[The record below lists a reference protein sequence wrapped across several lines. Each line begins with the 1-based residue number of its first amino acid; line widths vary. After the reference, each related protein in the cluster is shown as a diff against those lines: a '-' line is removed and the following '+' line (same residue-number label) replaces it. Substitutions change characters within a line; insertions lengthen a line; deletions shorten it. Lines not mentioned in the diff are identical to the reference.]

1 MFRYFYVDWFNIIL
15 GSHFLFVSNSS
26 HTINIKIP
34 DNKGQKKNLF
44 LPIFKYTILFFFTD
58 LTAKNQPAETSQI
71 PGTILPMKLHYIQ
84 QFFQIND

>member
-1 MFRYFYVDWFNIIL
+1 MNFMLRYFYVDWFNIIL

-44 LPIFKYTILFFFTD
+44 LPLFKYTILFFLLSRARDTD
-58 LTAKNQPAETSQI
+58 TRYYPANEITLY
-71 PGTILPMKLHYIQ
+71 PAVFP
-84 QFFQIND
+84 D